1 MYEIFK
7 KIQTKEKKKKS
18 PRVRLLSQKK
28 ANRLVLIVGCALLD
42 CH

>member
-7 KIQTKEKKKKS
+7 KFKQRKKAKEPKS
-18 PRVRLLSQKK
+18 SFTITKK